1 MSAPLVGSGL
11 AAGVLNSF
19 GVIGAFAAYC
29 YGGKAAIGTL
39 LAAAVQPMV
48 TIAPA
53 LLFLG
58 ERVGL
63 LESAGNVL
71 ATVAAIA
78 LSQETKAQPASV

>member
-1 MSAPLVGSGL
+1 MVWSGL

-29 YGGKAAIGTL
+29 YGGKAAIVTL

-63 LESAGNVL
+63 LESAGIVL
-71 ATVAAIA
+71 AIVAATA